1 MADGDEK
8 IDHNDR
14 VHVLN
19 RVIDAPTEVMFDG
32 KVLAWKP
39 GEVRS
44 MQKDEAA
51 QIVEKSV
58 VVRDP
63 TFTEPSVYKLVIVN
77 ELKEPV
83 DAAMS
88 AEPLTLAACKDLAK
102 YGSLNTD
109 HLPADRLIMGQI
121 LKDEHGNYPSRR
133 GVLQTSGVLDRAAR
147 EQAEE
152 RQKLDREAL
161 KRELRDELLAELRAD
176 VHDPGPLPAA
186 S

>member
-8 IDHNDR
+8 IDENDR
-14 VHVLN
+14 VNVLN
-19 RVIDAPTEVMFDG
+19 RVIDAPTEVQFNG
-32 KVLAWKP
+32 VVLVWKP

-44 MQKDEAA
+44 MQRDKAP
-51 QIVEKSV
+51 QMVEKSV

-63 TFTEPSVYKLVIVN
+63 TFTEPSVFKLVMVN
-77 ELKEPV
+77 ELKEPIEPG
-83 DAAMS
+83 AS
-88 AEPLTLAACKDLAK
+88 AEPLTHAECKELAK
-102 YGSLNTD
+102 FGSLNTD
-109 HLPADRLIMGQI
+109 HLPSDRLIMGQI

-176 VHDPGPLPAA
+176 AHDPGPLPAA